1 MPLSDAPRSDAVP
14 ITERLRAAKDGC
26 VGCARTL
33 AKNPSRSM
41 KIASVVSGLLLV
53 LGGFYGM
60 FNLFFPLQAVISVYQ
75 LLFGILILVTEL
87 KSWPIISTFQK
98 KVDVWFHLLST
109 TRGKGGFYC
118 FIGFLSFFASEWNV
132 STVCILFVS
141 IIGVLHLLGFPRV
154 PAPAPDDPAAGFG
167 GVAAGGAQP
176 MAPVDSADP
185 SWSCSAAVS
194 DFAMKVVADNPEV
207 LRAGLSSMASSQM
220 GSSGGGAG
228 QPTWAQPSVNS

>member
-1 MPLSDAPRSDAVP
+1 MRIATSVLTSGDLKWVHTVSSSQSSRCPYSTYFEMWVIGRSAPPAVALLHVVAQLQSAMPLSDAPRSDAVP

-118 FIGFLSFFASEWNV
+118 FIGLLAFCASEW
-132 STVCILFVS
+132 SLARVCVLIVT
-141 IIGVLHLLGFPRV
+141 IVGVVHLLGNPK
-154 PAPAPDDPAAGFG
+154 
-167 GVAAGGAQP
+167 QP
-176 MAPVDSADP
+176 
-185 SWSCSAAVS
+185 
-194 DFAMKVVADNPEV
+194 
-207 LRAGLSSMASSQM
+207 
-220 GSSGGGAG
+220 AG
-228 QPTWAQPSVNS
+228 QHGCSVCMLPVWTCLSPMMDRLC

>member
-1 MPLSDAPRSDAVP
+1 MLPDAACDRR
-14 ITERLRAAKDGC
+14 RLTRHRCSCVRAQCYQVAAKDPR
-26 VGCARTL
+26 RTL
-33 AKNPSRSM
+33 RVLST
-41 KIASVVSGLLLV
+41 VSGLLLI
-53 LGGFYGM
+53 LGGIAGVFTI
-60 FNLFFPLQAVISVYQ
+60 NPLSMIISIYNI
-75 LLFGILILVTEL
+75 LFGLLIVLTEL
-87 KSWPIISTFQK
+87 KTWPIIKTFQK
-98 KVDVWFHLLST
+98 QVDVYFHLLSVP
-109 TRGKGGFYC
+109 RGKGGFYC

-220 GSSGGGAG
+220 GSSGGAG
-228 QPTWAQPSVNS
+228 QPSWAQPSVNS